1 MENFE
6 EYLKD
11 RWEDQK
17 SWYRNKSKSAK
28 KWHLRFQIA
37 IIVATVLVTLLT
49 ALGIKE
55 IDVTSIVTSIVASL
69 VVVLVS
75 ISQLMKFEENWIR
88 YRTTAEALKK
98 EKVFF
103 DTLTGPYSNSENP
116 EQDFVERVE
125 SLISVEHQTWFQ
137 EIKKK

>member
-1 MENFE
+1 MENVE
-6 EYLKD
+6 EYIKD

-17 SWYRNKSKSAK
+17 SWYGNKSKSAK
-28 KWHLRFQIA
+28 TWHLRFQIA
-37 IIVATVLVTLLT
+37 IIVSTVLVTLLT

-75 ISQLMKFEENWIR
+75 ISQLMKFEGNWIR

-103 DTLTGPYSNSENP
+103 DNL
-116 EQDFVERVE
+116 
-125 SLISVEHQTWFQ
+125 
-137 EIKKK
+137 K

>member
-6 EYLKD
+6 DYINR

-17 SWYRNKSKSAK
+17 KWYSNKSRFAK
-28 KWHLRFQIA
+28 KGHLCFQIA
-37 IIVATVLVTLLT
+37 IIIGTVLITLLT
-49 ALGIKE
+49 NLM
-55 IDVTSIVTSIVASL
+55 VNSIVVSSIASTVVILVA
-69 VVVLVS
+69 

-88 YRTTAEALKK
+88 YRTTAESLKK
-98 EKVFF
+98 EKFFF

-116 EQDFVERVE
+116 QQDFVERVE
-125 SLISVEHQTWFQ
+125 SLISVEHQTWYQ

>member
-1 MENFE
+1 MKNFD
-6 EYLKD
+6 EYIKK

-17 SWYRNKSKSAK
+17 KWYSKKSRSAK
-28 KWHLRFQIA
+28 KWHLSSQIA
-37 IIVATVLVTLLT
+37 IIIGTVLVALLT
-49 ALGIKE
+49 NS
-55 IDVTSIVTSIVASL
+55 DVSRIVVSLIASI

-88 YRTTAEALKK
+88 NRTTAESLKK
-98 EKVFF
+98 EKFFF

-116 EQDFVERVE
+116 QQDFVERVE
-125 SLISVEHQTWFQ
+125 SLVSVEHQTWIQ

>member
-6 EYLKD
+6 EYIKG

-17 SWYRNKSKSAK
+17 KWYGKKSRLAK

-37 IIVATVLVTLLT
+37 IIIGAVLVTLLT
-49 ALGIKE
+49 NSTVSRI
-55 IDVTSIVTSIVASL
+55 VVSSIASI
-69 VVVLVS
+69 VVVLVA
-75 ISQLMKFEENWIR
+75 IPQLMKFEENWIR
-88 YRTTAEALKK
+88 YRTTAESLKR

-103 DTLTGPYSNSENP
+103 DTLTGPYSNSANP
-116 EQDFVERVE
+116 QQDFVERVE
-125 SLISVEHQTWFQ
+125 SLISVEHQTWYQ

>member
-17 SWYRNKSKSAK
+17 SWYGNKSKSAK

-116 EQDFVERVE
+116 EQDFVERIE

>member
-6 EYLKD
+6 EYIKD

-17 SWYRNKSKSAK
+17 GWYSNKSKSAK
-28 KWHLRFQIA
+28 KWHLRFQIT

-55 IDVTSIVTSIVASL
+55 IDVKSIVTSIVASL

-88 YRTTAEALKK
+88 YRTTAEALTK